1 MLRDPIV
8 LLQFTGKLIR
18 WKKALPHL
26 DMDKQEL
33 YGGAF
38 TLGYGKLC
46 VGTFD
51 LFYPYPSGE
60 TLIVDEI
67 AILLF

>member
-8 LLQFTGKLIR
+8 VSPVH
-18 WKKALPHL
+18 WKTYQIGNALPHL
-26 DMDKQEL
+26 DMDKLVL
-33 YGGAF
+33 YVDAS

-51 LFYPYPSGE
+51 LFYPYPSVE
-60 TLIVDEI
+60 TLIKPCKR
-67 AILLF
+67 